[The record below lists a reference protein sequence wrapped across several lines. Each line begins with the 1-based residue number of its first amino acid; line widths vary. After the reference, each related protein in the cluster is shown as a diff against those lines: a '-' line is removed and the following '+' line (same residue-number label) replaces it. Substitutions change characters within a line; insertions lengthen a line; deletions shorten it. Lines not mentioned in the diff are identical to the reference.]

1 MRKLST
7 LFFLFCT
14 IGVYSQVK
22 TLNPVKTTPLPE
34 TDLVE
39 LEHLIRTVDDDYSK
53 YQALEQKKRDMI
65 DSAWDD
71 EVLSHFYS
79 SSCSWYCGAELNSV
93 ESSSSLSDKCDAKG
107 AHDFS
112 ILNVWAEGA
121 SDYGEGEYLLYS
133 FPGSCPRIT
142 AVLVLNGYTKTE
154 KAWKENG
161 RVKKF
166 MMYYNGK
173 PYAVLNL
180 EDTRALQRFDVGVL
194 GFKDSKVPEWN
205 IKFEILEVYPGEK
218 YTDTVITELFFD
230 GIDVH

>member
-79 SSCSWYCGAELNSV
+79 SSCSWYCGA
-93 ESSSSLSDKCDAKG
+93 
-107 AHDFS
+107 HDFS
-112 ILNVWAEGA
+112 ILNVWAEG
-121 SDYGEGEYLLYS
+121 SPDNGEGEYLLYS

-194 GFKDSKVPEWN
+194 GFKDSKGPDWN
-205 IKFEILEVYPGEK
+205 IKFESLEVQPGETN
-218 YTDTVITELFFD
+218 TDTVITELFFD

>member
-71 EVLSHFYS
+71 EVLSQ
-79 SSCSWYCGAELNSV
+79 LNSV
-93 ESSSSLSDKCDAKG
+93 ESSSSLSDKYDAKG

-121 SDYGEGEYLLYS
+121 PDNGEGEYLLYS

-194 GFKDSKVPEWN
+194 GFKDSKVPDWN

>member
-39 LEHLIRTVDDDYSK
+39 LEHLIRIVDDDYSK

-93 ESSSSLSDKCDAKG
+93 SHVISAWSD
-107 AHDFS
+107 
-112 ILNVWAEGA
+112 
-121 SDYGEGEYLLYS
+121 
-133 FPGSCPRIT
+133 T
-142 AVLVLNGYTKTE
+142 
-154 KAWKENG
+154 
-161 RVKKF
+161 
-166 MMYYNGK
+166 
-173 PYAVLNL
+173 
-180 EDTRALQRFDVGVL
+180 
-194 GFKDSKVPEWN
+194 
-205 IKFEILEVYPGEK
+205 
-218 YTDTVITELFFD
+218 
-230 GIDVH
+230 